1 MRRTT
6 RLLRRVVMVATAA
19 VTAAVLTNPAALAQP
34 DPDPGADG
42 EPVTSPT
49 HQPVVFIGAPGLS
62 WQDITEATPNLA
74 ALTRETGASL
84 IVRSVRAS
92 ACPADGWLALSAGN
106 RAGDLPGPCR
116 TLTEPGA
123 DGRVPG
129 WDDYQQSADE
139 LSYRARLGT
148 FARALTEEQV
158 EAVGIG
164 PGAAIAL
171 ADEEGIPLAH
181 QHRQNAGVALTT
193 QTTTA
198 AREADLLVVDAG
210 TVSPV
215 PRPHKESYTDE
226 DAPLLNPTDED
237 AHRADQLRLLDRRV
251 GSVLTGL
258 QAAGTSPVVVLA
270 GLADDGSPGLRVL
283 AVTGDDGEDGLGTSP
298 ASRQRGY
305 VMTTDLLPTL
315 LTLLGA
321 DPPQDGAVIGAPMRV
336 EPTDMTAAERQEF
349 LIGQDVHAQ
358 AVRPITPTYYLI
370 MVILNLV
377 LFAALAVGLK
387 RPSAERVRAF
397 LQPRWPAVAQRL
409 TNFTVNRSRVLRGM
423 RIAALGIA
431 SLPVASFLANIV
443 PWWQVTPPALGLAV
457 FIALFVA
464 VIVAVALAGPWR
476 RHVLG
481 APTVVAAVTALVL
494 IADIATGARM
504 QVDAV
509 MGVSTLVAGRMYGMN
524 NTAFTLFTVS
534 TLMVTITIANHLVQR
549 GKRVWA
555 GVLVGVLGIAAAVFD
570 GAPGLGADFGG
581 PPALLPAYAILAL
594 LAAGVRLSVLR
605 VAVVLGV
612 AALATL
618 TFAFVD
624 WLRPPQDRTHLG
636 AFFQTILDG
645 GAGEVILRNLQA
657 NLGILFGNTP
667 LTLLALA
674 GVLTVVFVFARPIRS
689 AIRDPGLS
697 DSLARGTPLGY
708 MGEAAPM
715 LPPGIT
721 AIAVGLGIGMAVND
735 SGVAIL
741 AVGVAVGV
749 PLLVAAS
756 CTWMLGLSRRP
767 AGTASGADP
776 VGTEPREGSAAQDR
790 SPSGRSES

>member
-6 RLLRRVVMVATAA
+6 RLLRRVVMIAA
-19 VTAAVLTNPAALAQP
+19 AAMTSAALASPAVAALP

-62 WQDITEATPNLA
+62 WDDVTEATPNLA
-74 ALTRETGASL
+74 ALTQETAASL
-84 IVRSVRAS
+84 IVRSVRTS
-92 ACPADGWLALSAGN
+92 ACPADGWLAVSAGN

-116 TLTEPGA
+116 TLTEPGT
-123 DGRVPG
+123 DGVVPG
-129 WDDYQQSADE
+129 WQDYRESADD
-139 LSYRARLGT
+139 LSYRAQLGT
-148 FARALTEEQV
+148 FARTLVEEQV
-158 EAVGIG
+158 DAVGIG

-171 ADEEGIPLAH
+171 ADEEGVPLAH
-181 QHRQNAGVALTT
+181 EHRQNAGVALST
-193 QTTTA
+193 QVTA
-198 AREADLLVVDAG
+198 LAPETDLLVVDAG
-210 TVSPV
+210 AIRPV
-215 PRPHKESYTDE
+215 PRPHQESYTDE
-226 DAPLLNPTDED
+226 GAPLLNPTHDEV
-237 AHRADQLRLLDRRV
+237 HRAEQLRLIDRRV

-258 QAAGTSPVVVLA
+258 RAAGVEPVVMLA

-283 AVTGDDGEDGLGTSP
+283 AVTGADGDEGLGTS
-298 ASRQRGY
+298 AATRQRGY

-315 LTLLGA
+315 LGLLGL
-321 DPPQDGAVIGAPMRV
+321 DPPQNGAVIGAQMRV
-336 EPTDMTAAERQEF
+336 EPTELNAAERQEF
-349 LIGQDVHAQ
+349 LSGQDVHAQ

-377 LFAALAVGLK
+377 LFAAMAVGLK
-387 RPSAERVRAF
+387 RPAAERVRRF
-397 LQPRWPAVAQRL
+397 LEHRAPSLARRL

-423 RIAALGIA
+423 RIAALCIA
-431 SLPVASFLANIV
+431 TLPVASFLANIV

-481 APTVVAAVTALVL
+481 APTVVAAVTAAVLV
-494 IADIATGARM
+494 ADIATGARM

-534 TLMVTITIANHLVQR
+534 TLMVTIAIANHLVQR
-549 GKRVWA
+549 GRRVLA
-555 GVLVGVLGIAAAVFD
+555 GAVTAVLGVAAALFD
-570 GAPGLGADFGG
+570 GSPSLGADFGG

-594 LAAGVRLSVLR
+594 LAVGVRLTVLR
-605 VAVVLGV
+605 VAAVL
-612 AALATL
+612 ALAAVATL
-618 TFAFVD
+618 GLAFVD

-697 DSLARGTPLGY
+697 DSLARGTPLSH

-715 LPPGIT
+715 LPPGLT
-721 AIAVGLGIGMAVND
+721 AIAVGLGIGTGVND

-756 CTWMLGLSRRP
+756 CTWMLGLSRGGAR
-767 AGTASGADP
+767 TAVP
-776 VGTEPREGSAAQDR
+776 PR
-790 SPSGRSES
+790 